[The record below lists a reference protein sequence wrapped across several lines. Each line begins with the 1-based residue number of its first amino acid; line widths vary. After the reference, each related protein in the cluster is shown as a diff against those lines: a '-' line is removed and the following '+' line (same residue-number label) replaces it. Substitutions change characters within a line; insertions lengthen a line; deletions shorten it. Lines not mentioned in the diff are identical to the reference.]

1 MMVGLPGETEEDLD
15 ELTQFTL
22 RLAAIH
28 PIALGIAPFV
38 PKFNTPLIDEGFAGI
53 KVIEGRLKVLKRS
66 LRGRADLRA
75 TSARWA
81 WVEAVLAQG
90 GSAEGLAV
98 LEAVRAGGR
107 FADYKRA
114 FEEVP
119 ALERVTRA

>member
-1 MMVGLPGETEEDLD
+1 M
-15 ELTQFTL
+15 
-22 RLAAIH
+22 
-28 PIALGIAPFV
+28 
-38 PKFNTPLIDEGFAGI
+38 
-53 KVIEGRLKVLKRS
+53 KRS

-114 FEEVP
+114 FETVP
-119 ALERVTRA
+119 ALERVARTA